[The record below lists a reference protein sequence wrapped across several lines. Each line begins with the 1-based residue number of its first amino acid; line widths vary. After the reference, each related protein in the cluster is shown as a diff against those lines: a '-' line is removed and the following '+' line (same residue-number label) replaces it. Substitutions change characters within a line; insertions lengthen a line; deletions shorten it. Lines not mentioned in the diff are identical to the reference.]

1 MVKVN
6 SNRRWITYSSVF
18 PKCLVRSFMVKRS
31 VLIGREYVGSNPTLP
46 SKSTIRGLVCRN
58 NIQVVDISERRE
70 NSRVAELDRRGPV
83 EGFNRNYRFESCPDY
98 NWDRD
103 TQQIW
108 HRFLNKDV
116 ADASNGFTEGVL
128 GLIGRV
134 PTHLL
139 VMVDFLSGK
148 TRRVFQ

>member
-1 MVKVN
+1 MDTYGETEPVSFIVGWRN
-6 SNRRWITYSSVF
+6 WIDAA
-18 PKCLVRSFMVKRS
+18 
-31 VLIGREYVGSNPTLP
+31 P
-46 SKSTIRGLVCRN
+46 SR
-58 NIQVVDISERRE
+58 
-70 NSRVAELDRRGPV
+70 
-83 EGFNRNYRFESCPDY
+83 GFNRNYRFESCPDY
-98 NWDRD
+98 NWDGD

-148 TRRVFQ
+148 TRRVFQYEKPRISTPN